1 MTEPSSLRI
10 ATRGSALALW
20 QTDHAVEILRD
31 YARRTHSSVDIS
43 VRTITTRGDTDQSP
57 VLAGKLGKGFF
68 TQELEAA
75 LRAGEIDFAVHS
87 LKDLPTES
95 PADLAIAAILP
106 RASKHDLLLARN
118 DSLREG
124 SPQQLPLVPGATV
137 GSSSLRRSA
146 LIRRY
151 ATGARST
158 PLRGNVPTRLKKL
171 ANGEYDAIVLAA
183 AGVERLALDL
193 APFAAFD
200 LNPRVWVP
208 APGQGAV
215 AIQCRANDADV
226 RTLLGAVSDAA
237 TADDT
242 AHERLYLQGLEGGCT
257 TPFGCVVDGKDLCVG
272 LDVNG
277 RWRGAIVARAGAD
290 RARLLA
296 ALEAAEFH
304 EATGGEW
311 LYRKHRP
318 AGVQVA

>member
-1 MTEPSSLRI
+1 MRALVVG
-10 ATRGSALALW
+10 TRGSALAIW
-20 QTDHAVEILRD
+20 QTDHAVSILREH
-31 YARRTHSSVDIS
+31 ARRTHSKVEIS

-68 TQELEAA
+68 TLELEAA

-95 PADLAIAAILP
+95 PADLALAAILP
-106 RASKHDLLLARN
+106 RASKHDLLLARM
-118 DSLREG
+118 DSVQEN
-124 SPQQLPLVPGATV
+124 SPHQLPLIAAATV

-151 ATGARST
+151 ASGAQST
-158 PLRGNVPTRLKKL
+158 PLRGNVPTRLRKL
-171 ANGEYDAIVLAA
+171 AQGEYHAIVLAA

-193 APFAAFD
+193 APFAVFD

-215 AIQCRANDADV
+215 AIQCRASDADV
-226 RTLLGAVSDAA
+226 RALLGAVSHTT

-257 TPFGCVVDGKDLCVG
+257 TPFGCVVDGTDLCIG

-277 RWRGAIVARAGAD
+277 RWRGAVVARAGAD
-290 RARLLA
+290 RAKLLA
-296 ALEAAEFH
+296 ALEAAEFR
-304 EATGGEW
+304 ETTGTEW

>member
-1 MTEPSSLRI
+1 VS
-10 ATRGSALALW
+10 
-20 QTDHAVEILRD
+20 ILREH
-31 YARRTHSSVDIS
+31 ARRTDSRVEIS

-57 VLAGKLGKGFF
+57 VLPGKLGKGFF
-68 TQELEAA
+68 TLELEAA

-106 RASKHDLLLARN
+106 RASKHDLLLARK
-118 DSLREG
+118 DSVQENSTG
-124 SPQQLPLVPGATV
+124 QLPLAAAATV

-151 ATGARST
+151 APGARST

-171 ANGEYDAIVLAA
+171 AQGEEYHAIVLAA

-200 LNPRVWVP
+200 LNPRIWVP

-215 AIQCRANDADV
+215 AIQCRADDAEV
-226 RTLLGAVSDAA
+226 RALLGAVSHAT

-242 AHERLYLQGLEGGCT
+242 AHERLYLQGLKGGCT
-257 TPFGCVVDGKDLCVG
+257 TPFGCVVDGQDLCIG

-277 RWRGAIVARAGAD
+277 RWRGAIVTRAGAD
-290 RARLLA
+290 RAKLLA
-296 ALEAAEFH
+296 ALEAAEFR
-304 EATGGEW
+304 ETTGAEW

>member
-1 MTEPSSLRI
+1 MKALVVG
-10 ATRGSALALW
+10 TRGSALAIW
-20 QTDHAVEILRD
+20 QTEHAVSILREH
-31 YARRTHSSVDIS
+31 ARHAHSTVDIS
-43 VRTITTRGDTDQSP
+43 VRTITTRGDTDPSP

-106 RASKHDLLLARN
+106 RASKHDLLLVRM
-118 DSLREG
+118 DSVQEN
-124 SPQQLPLVPGATV
+124 SPQQLPLAQGATV

-151 ATGARST
+151 APGALST
-158 PLRGNVPTRLKKL
+158 PLRGNVPTRLRKL
-171 ANGEYDAIVLAA
+171 AQGEYHAIVLAA

-193 APFAAFD
+193 ASFTAFD
-200 LNPRVWVP
+200 LNPRIWVP

-215 AIQCRANDADV
+215 AIQCRAHDADV
-226 RTLLGAVSDAA
+226 RAFLGAVSHAA

-257 TPFGCVVDGKDLCVG
+257 TPFGCVVDGQDLCVG

-277 RWRGAIVARAGAD
+277 RWRGAIVTRAGAD
-290 RARLLA
+290 QARLLA
-296 ALEAAEFH
+296 ALEAAEFR
-304 EATGGEW
+304 ETTGAEW

>member
-1 MTEPSSLRI
+1 MKALVVG
-10 ATRGSALALW
+10 TRGSALAIW
-20 QTDHAVEILRD
+20 QTEHAVSILREH
-31 YARRTHSSVDIS
+31 ARRTHATVDIS

-75 LRAGEIDFAVHS
+75 LRAGDVDFAVHS

-106 RASKHDLLLARN
+106 RASKHDLLLVRM
-118 DSLREG
+118 DSVQES
-124 SPQQLPLVPGATV
+124 SPQQLPLAPGATV

-151 ATGARST
+151 APSAQST
-158 PLRGNVPTRLKKL
+158 PLRGNVPTRLRKL
-171 ANGEYDAIVLAA
+171 AQGEYQAIVLAA

-193 APFAAFD
+193 AAFTAFD
-200 LNPRVWVP
+200 LNPRIWVP

-215 AIQCRANDADV
+215 AIQCRAQDADV
-226 RTLLGAVSDAA
+226 RAFLGAVSHAA

-257 TPFGCVVDGKDLCVG
+257 TPFGCVVDGQDLCVG

-277 RWRGAIVARAGAD
+277 HWRGAIVTRAGAD

-296 ALEAAEFH
+296 ALEAAEFR
-304 EATGGEW
+304 ETTDAEW

>member
-1 MTEPSSLRI
+1 MRALVVG
-10 ATRGSALALW
+10 TRGSALALW
-20 QTDHAVEILRD
+20 QTDHAVSVLRGE
-31 YARRTHSSVDIS
+31 AERTRSKIEIS

-87 LKDLPTES
+87 LKDLPTQS

-106 RASKHDLLLARN
+106 RASKHDLLLARV
-118 DSLREG
+118 DSVQESAPG
-124 SPQQLPLVPGATV
+124 QLPLVSAATV

-151 ATGARST
+151 APGAQST
-158 PLRGNVPTRLKKL
+158 PLRGNVPTRLRKL
-171 ANGEYDAIVLAA
+171 AQGDHNAIVLAA

-193 APFAAFD
+193 APFAVFD
-200 LNPRVWVP
+200 LNPRIWVP

-215 AIQCRANDADV
+215 AIQCRANDSDV
-226 RTLLGAVSDAA
+226 RALLGAVSHAA

-242 AHERLYLQGLEGGCT
+242 ALERLYLQGLEGGCT
-257 TPFGCVVDGKDLCVG
+257 TPFGCVVDGKDLCLG

-290 RARLLA
+290 RATMLA
-296 ALEAAEFH
+296 ALKAAEFR
-304 EATGGEW
+304 ETTGAEW